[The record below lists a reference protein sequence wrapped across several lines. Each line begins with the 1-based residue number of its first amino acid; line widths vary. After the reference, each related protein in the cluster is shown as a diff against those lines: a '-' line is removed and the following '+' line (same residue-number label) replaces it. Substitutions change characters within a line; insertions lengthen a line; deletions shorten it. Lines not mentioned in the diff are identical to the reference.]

1 MHNLLANALE
11 TAQGGWDQLE
21 SNYNA
26 LKVRYDTVIAERDQQ
41 ADTIEQLQ
49 THVNALRAQLSQI
62 AAVLRL

>member
-1 MHNLLANALE
+1 M
-11 TAQGGWDQLE
+11 E

-26 LKVRYDTVIAERDQQ
+26 LKVKYDTVIAERDQQ